1 MVARAINNDTT
12 RRFVDVIDYLVDGVE
27 AGDNELNIPLLR
39 EKLEK
44 GIPLRTKECAC
55 EWAGPEEDAGLGIL
69 GQSGNTLMRMSSS
82 TIWRKGSKSTGLST
96 RRTSPL
102 RRKTSATS
110 ASS

>member
-69 GQSGNTLMRMSSS
+69 RAIGEYLDENEFIDDMEER
-82 TIWRKGSKSTGLST
+82 IKEYR
-96 RRTSPL
+96 PL
-102 RRKTSATS
+102 DTTNVSYLHQ
-110 ASS
+110 

>member
-39 EKLEK
+39 EKLKK
-44 GIPLRTKECAC
+44 GIALRTKECAC

-69 GQSGNTLMRMSSS
+69 RAIGEYLDENEFIDDMEERIKEYRPLDTTNLTLKEEDFSDVSE
-82 TIWRKGSKSTGLST
+82 
-96 RRTSPL
+96 
-102 RRKTSATS
+102 
-110 ASS
+110 

>member
-44 GIPLRTKECAC
+44 GIALRTKECAC
-55 EWAGPEEDAGLGIL
+55 EWAGPEEDAGIGIL
-69 GQSGNTLMRMSSS
+69 KAIGEYLDENEFIDDMEERIKEYRPLDTTNLTLKEEDFSDVSE
-82 TIWRKGSKSTGLST
+82 
-96 RRTSPL
+96 
-102 RRKTSATS
+102 
-110 ASS
+110 

>member
-69 GQSGNTLMRMSSS
+69 RAIGEYLDENEFIDDMEERIKEYRPLDTTNLTLKEEDFSDVSE
-82 TIWRKGSKSTGLST
+82 
-96 RRTSPL
+96 
-102 RRKTSATS
+102 
-110 ASS
+110 

>member
-44 GIPLRTKECAC
+44 GIALRTKECAC

-69 GQSGNTLMRMSSS
+69 KAIGEYLDENEFIDDMEERIKEYRPLDTTNLTLKEEDFSDVSE
-82 TIWRKGSKSTGLST
+82 
-96 RRTSPL
+96 
-102 RRKTSATS
+102 
-110 ASS
+110 

>member
-55 EWAGPEEDAGLGIL
+55 EWAGPEEDAGIGIL
-69 GQSGNTLMRMSSS
+69 KAIGEYLDENEFIDDMEERIKESRPLDTTNLTLKEEDFSDVSE
-82 TIWRKGSKSTGLST
+82 
-96 RRTSPL
+96 
-102 RRKTSATS
+102 
-110 ASS
+110 

>member
-55 EWAGPEEDAGLGIL
+55 EWAGPEEDAGIGIL
-69 GQSGNTLMRMSSS
+69 KAIGEYLDENEFIDDMEERIKEYRPLDTTNLTLKEEDFSDVSE
-82 TIWRKGSKSTGLST
+82 
-96 RRTSPL
+96 
-102 RRKTSATS
+102 
-110 ASS
+110 